1 MEEDEVPNK
10 LEHFLRCTVAVI
22 RRSGVTQYVY
32 CFLKLSETLNIWAVS
47 PVL

>member
-32 CFLKLSETLNIWAVS
+32 CSLKLNENVNIWALN